1 MSLKAPAKVMVSE
14 HNSEPAA
21 GTRREIVCMQG
32 IFANVYLRP
41 LKAVIVCMG
50 WYGPEGVWVMM
61 ALSFKAI
68 SVF

>member
-1 MSLKAPAKVMVSE
+1 MSLKAPAKVMASE
-14 HNSEPAA
+14 HNGEP
-21 GTRREIVCMQG
+21 GTSREIVCMQG

>member
-14 HNSEPAA
+14 HNSEP
-21 GTRREIVCMQG
+21 GTSREIVCMQG
-32 IFANVYLRP
+32 IFTNLRP